1 MKTASVRGRRRA
13 LAIAIAVCSGLGA
26 AGAWGEEIEVEE
38 VVVTGS
44 RIKSAS
50 VYAPQP
56 ISTITSETITQS
68 GQVDITEVLND
79 NPALLSSVSSSN
91 SIDATAANIGDVGA
105 IGGASL
111 NLRGLGI
118 ERTLTV
124 VNGRRHVAGFE
135 GTSAVDV
142 GSIPGR
148 LSIGG
153 SAHRWFVCNLWRGRR
168 YRSGEFHP
176 QRRFRRRSVR
186 LPAWY
191 VRRDGQRV
199 LQPLGGFGRN
209 FADGKGN
216 VTVAVQYDYDDGLK
230 QGDRNF
236 FREDGVWNN
245 DTNPT
250 LRFQTGDI
258 DAGATP
264 NFSRYYNFDN
274 TGLFPVGLRIPTA
287 AEDFVADYTGEFGE
301 APTLTAGELA
311 IIERGIRAPL
321 RPFSRAEP
329 SVSLRPTAWL
339 PSGTS
344 GRRFPLGSEPD
355 LDGNGTSDCL
365 QSFTGYNS
373 SLDGAGSFGAAGGCW
388 LLTRTAL

>member
-142 GSIPGR
+142 GSIPR
-148 LSIGG
+148 ALIDRVEVLTGG
-153 SAHRWFVCNLWRGRR
+153 SSAIYGADAVTGVVNFIQRTISKAFSSTSSLACPERR
-168 YRSGEFHP
+168 TTSP
-176 QRRFRRRSVR
+176 TVSRRFLDATS
-186 LPAWY
+186 
-191 VRRDGQRV
+191 
-199 LQPLGGFGRN
+199 
-209 FADGKGN
+209 
-216 VTVAVQYDYDDGLK
+216 
-230 QGDRNF
+230 
-236 FREDGVWNN
+236 
-245 DTNPT
+245 
-250 LRFQTGDI
+250 QTGR
-258 DAGATP
+258 AT
-264 NFSRYYNFDN
+264 
-274 TGLFPVGLRIPTA
+274 L
-287 AEDFVADYTGEFGE
+287 
-301 APTLTAGELA
+301 
-311 IIERGIRAPL
+311 PL
-321 RPFSRAEP
+321 LCSTTTTT
-329 SVSLRPTAWL
+329 V
-339 PSGTS
+339 
-344 GRRFPLGSEPD
+344 
-355 LDGNGTSDCL
+355 
-365 QSFTGYNS
+365 
-373 SLDGAGSFGAAGGCW
+373 
-388 LLTRTAL
+388 